1 MRKKTILKPQRRPTE
16 PGKVLRELFLKPRG
30 IKQADFHQAIE
41 LSAKQLS
48 LIINGRAP
56 ITPEVAVKIGRA
68 LGTSSEVWVNLQRSV
83 DVYDA
88 EEKLRRWRPASKFAV
103 MSDMRV

>member
-1 MRKKTILKPQRRPTE
+1 MRNILRRPTN
-16 PGKVLRELFLKPRG
+16 PGAILRELYLKPRG
-30 IKQADFHQAIE
+30 IKQAEFHAAIE

-48 LIINGRAP
+48 LIINGHAP

-68 LGTSSEVWVNLQRSV
+68 LGTSAELWLNLQRGV

-88 EEKLRRWRPASKFAV
+88 EEKLKRWKPSHSYAAFTLHA
-103 MSDMRV
+103 

>member
-1 MRKKTILKPQRRPTE
+1 MKNILRRPTN
-16 PGKVLRELFLKPRG
+16 PGTILRELYLKPRG
-30 IKQADFHQAIE
+30 IKQAQFHASIE

-48 LIINGRAP
+48 LIINGHAP

-68 LGTSSEVWVNLQRSV
+68 LGTSAEFWLNLQRAV

-88 EEKLRRWRPASKFAV
+88 KKKLKRWQPSHIYSTTEIHA
-103 MSDMRV
+103 

>member
-1 MRKKTILKPQRRPTE
+1 MKPKRRPTA
-16 PGKVLRELFLKPRG
+16 PGTVLRELFLKPRH
-30 IKQADFHQAIE
+30 IRQAEFHQVID

-48 LIINGRAP
+48 LIINGHAP

-68 LGTSSEVWVNLQRSV
+68 LGTSSEVWINLQRAV

-88 EEKLRRWRPASKFAV
+88 EEKLKRWRPAQQFMPLSEA
-103 MSDMRV
+103 RI

>member
-1 MRKKTILKPQRRPTE
+1 MLKPNRRPTD
-16 PGKVLRELFLKPRG
+16 PGKILRELFLKPRG
-30 IKQADFHQAIE
+30 IKQSQFHAVIE

-48 LIINGRAP
+48 LIINGHAP

-68 LGTSSEVWVNLQRSV
+68 LGTSSEVWINLQRGV

-88 EEKLRRWRPASKFAV
+88 EEKLRRWKPSQSFAGLAAAWA
-103 MSDMRV
+103 

>member
-1 MRKKTILKPQRRPTE
+1 MKQQRRRPTN
-16 PGKVLRELFLKPRG
+16 PGMVLRELYLKPRG
-30 IKQADFHQAIE
+30 IKQAEFHATIE

-48 LIINGRAP
+48 LIINGHAP

-68 LGTSSEVWVNLQRSV
+68 LGTSAELWLNLQRGV

-88 EEKLRRWRPASKFAV
+88 QEKLKRWKPSHRYAAPEERAQ
-103 MSDMRV
+103 

>member
-1 MRKKTILKPQRRPTE
+1 MERTRRPTN
-16 PGKVLRELFLKPRG
+16 PGTILREMYLKPRG
-30 IKQADFHQAIE
+30 IKLTAFNGVIE

-48 LIINGRAP
+48 LIINGHAP

-68 LGTSSEVWVNLQRSV
+68 LGTSPDIWLNLQRGV

-88 EEKLRRWRPASKFAV
+88 EQKLKRWKPTHNFSALPESRI
-103 MSDMRV
+103 

>member
-1 MRKKTILKPQRRPTE
+1 MKNILRRPTN
-16 PGKVLRELFLKPRG
+16 PGTILRELYLKPRG
-30 IKQADFHQAIE
+30 IKQAEFHEAIE

-48 LIINGRAP
+48 LIINGHAP

-68 LGTSSEVWVNLQRSV
+68 LGTSADFWLNLQRAV

-88 EEKLRRWRPASKFAV
+88 NQKLKRWKPLHSYAASEL
-103 MSDMRV
+103 RV

>member
-1 MRKKTILKPQRRPTE
+1 MKLQRRRPTN
-16 PGKVLRELFLKPRG
+16 PGMILRELYLKPRG
-30 IKQADFHQAIE
+30 IKQSAFHAAIE

-48 LIINGRAP
+48 LIINGHAP

-68 LGTSSEVWVNLQRSV
+68 LGTSAELWLNLQRAV

-88 EEKLRRWRPASKFAV
+88 EEKLKRWKPTQSYVASELQA
-103 MSDMRV
+103 